1 MEIVIN
7 STINTPEVRIE
18 PGKVE
23 IKGRSIPEDS
33 FDFYLPVIEYIT
45 SYLKLDLA
53 KTEVVVY
60 LEYINSSS
68 KKFLTAI
75 LNLFEESYL
84 NGKEIYVIWQYDE
97 DDEAIYEL
105 GNDIKSFIKL
115 PIQLEE
121 IIL

>member
-7 STINTPEVRIE
+7 RTINTPEVLIQ

-33 FDFYLPVIEYIT
+33 FEFYIPVIEYIT
-45 SYLKLDLA
+45 NYLKLDVA

-75 LNLFEESYL
+75 LNLFEKSYL
-84 NGKEIYVIWQYDE
+84 NGNEIYVIWQYDE

>member
-7 STINTPEVRIE
+7 RTINTPEVRIQ
-18 PGKVE
+18 PGNIE

-33 FDFYLPVIEYIT
+33 FEFYIPVIEHIT

-53 KTEVVVY
+53 KTVVVVY

-75 LNLFEESYL
+75 LNLFEKSYL